1 MSVVIRAE
9 DGLASAVEESK
20 VHVGLL
26 AVVLILIVIFAVFS
40 FTLYTVEK
48 VFGISIPYP
57 EITLTWALIGLVGV
71 WVLGHTIQTTTSQL
85 IGPRAA
91 STARKVVTVT
101 LVFVILIATLSSLH
115 IDVTGYLVSLGITA
129 VVIGFA
135 AQTTIG
141 NLIAG
146 MLVLI
151 SKPFRKGDY
160 IRVNIAGAP
169 IEGTIDEI
177 SFLRSRIFTN
187 DGVSI
192 SVPNTVMLATPISNF
207 TVFERRPI
215 ILNISLDRNVS
226 VDSFRSKVESAML
239 GNGVAMGETRLYVK
253 GFDQDSTSVELWVQ
267 VATQNF
273 LKERSLIVQ
282 SIKGICRR
290 EKIQL
295 KKIELQS

>member
-1 MSVVIRAE
+1 MAATTGE
-9 DGLASAVEESK
+9 GK

-26 AVVLILIVIFAVFS
+26 AVVLILIVVFAAFS
-40 FTLYTVEK
+40 FALYTLEK

-57 EITLTWALIGLVGV
+57 EITLTLTWALIALVGA
-71 WVLGHTIQTTTSQL
+71 WVLGHTIQTTTSPL

-91 STARKVVTVT
+91 SNARKIVTVS
-101 LVFVILIATLSSLH
+101 LVLGILIATLVNLR
-115 IDVTGYLVSLGITA
+115 INITGYLVSLGITA
-129 VVIGFA
+129 VVVGFA

-160 IRVNIAGAP
+160 IRINITGGP

-207 TVFERRPI
+207 TVFEKRPI

-226 VDSFRSKVESAML
+226 VDTFRDKVEAAIVV
-239 GNGVAMGETRLYVK
+239 NGVAEGETRLYFK
-253 GFDQDSTSVELWVQ
+253 GFDQESTIIELWIQ
-267 VATQNF
+267 VTTQNF
-273 LKERSLIVQ
+273 LKERSLIVH
-282 SIKGICRR
+282 SIKELC
-290 EKIQL
+290 EKENIQL
-295 KKIELQS
+295 KKIELQT

>member
-1 MSVVIRAE
+1 MTPAK
-9 DGLASAVEESK
+9 EESG
-20 VHVGLL
+20 VHIGLL
-26 AVVLILIVIFAVFS
+26 AVVLILIVVFAVFS

-57 EITLTWALIGLVGV
+57 EITITLTWALIGLVGV

-91 STARKVVTVT
+91 STARKGVTVI
-101 LVFVILIATLSSLH
+101 LVIVILIATLSNLR

-135 AQTTIG
+135 AQATIG

-146 MLVLI
+146 MLVLV

-160 IRVNIAGAP
+160 IRINIAGAP
-169 IEGTIDEI
+169 IEGTVDEI

-215 ILNISLDRNVS
+215 ILNISLGRNVS
-226 VDSFRSKVESAML
+226 VNGFRSKVESAML
-239 GNGVAMGETRLYVK
+239 GNGVAMGEIRLYVK
-253 GFDQDSTSVELWVQ
+253 GVDQDSINVELWVQ
-267 VATQNF
+267 VATRNF
-273 LKERSLIVQ
+273 LRERSLIVQ
-282 SIKGICRR
+282 TIKRIGQRG
-290 EKIQL
+290 KIEL